1 MPTWEEIQVH
11 AKKFIDEG
19 IKMLRSG
26 VHEASYIV
34 DATAKSADM
43 HVTLRRNRLD
53 RYMAVHE
60 IGKYVCDE
68 VHCDPNKAEIRLT
81 DNIKKEMV
89 HVKALDEEARVFEE
103 QISKLTVIKSGEK
116 KSQAAKG
123 QHPPRRKVSDQKKT

>member
-26 VHEASYIV
+26 AHEASYLV

-43 HVTLRRNRLD
+43 HVSLRRNRLD
-53 RYMAVHE
+53 RYMAVHQ
-60 IGKYVCDE
+60 IGIYVCDE
-68 VHCDPNKAEIRLT
+68 VKCDQNKADIQLT
-81 DNIKKEMV
+81 DNIKKTMM
-89 HVKALDEEARVFEE
+89 HVKDLDEEARVFEE
-103 QISKLTVIKSGEK
+103 HISKLTVTKKEK
-116 KSQAAKG
+116 KPQAAKG